1 MRAELIK
8 IKATGIYQGQ
18 VLPKNQLDNMDK
30 RFQDVASKLLNKTIC
45 LGQFLTSE
53 LNQKIY
59 QFSFSFT
66 DRQIQLASR
75 MEYEELKFRL
85 LAFIVVAEMKLKSW
99 TVKLGRQPEVEEMLD
114 DYNVCYDSKYDSVCL
129 RFMTQ
134 IYTQFFYQGK
144 IIVLHFSFQDFV
156 QKKKLYANY
165 DKTYLDVKRRG
176 DTYKRIDPQS
186 KNLPRSGCSFQ
197 GN

>member
-1 MRAELIK
+1 ME
-8 IKATGIYQGQ
+8 
-18 VLPKNQLDNMDK
+18 
-30 RFQDVASKLLNKTIC
+30 
-45 LGQFLTSE
+45 QFLTSE
-53 LNQKIY
+53 LNQQTDK
-59 QFSFSFT
+59 FSFPFT
-66 DRQIQLASR
+66 DRQMQLASR

-114 DYNVCYDSKYDSVCL
+114 DYNVCYDPKYASVCL
-129 RFMTQ
+129 RFMTRIFTQ
-134 IYTQFFYQGK
+134 IVCQGK

-156 QKKKLYANY
+156 HKKKLYANY

-186 KNLPRSGCSFQ
+186 KNLPRSVCIFQ

>member
-1 MRAELIK
+1 MEH
-8 IKATGIYQGQ
+8 
-18 VLPKNQLDNMDK
+18 
-30 RFQDVASKLLNKTIC
+30 
-45 LGQFLTSE
+45 FLTSE
-53 LNQKIY
+53 LNEQID

-114 DYNVCYDSKYDSVCL
+114 DYNVCYDPKYLSVCL
-129 RFMTQ
+129 RFKTRNFTQ
-134 IYTQFFYQGK
+134 IFCQGK
-144 IIVLHFSFQDFV
+144 IIVVHFPFQDFV

-186 KNLPRSGCSFQ
+186 KNIRHSSCSFQ

>member
-1 MRAELIK
+1 
-8 IKATGIYQGQ
+8 
-18 VLPKNQLDNMDK
+18 
-30 RFQDVASKLLNKTIC
+30 
-45 LGQFLTSE
+45 
-53 LNQKIY
+53 
-59 QFSFSFT
+59 
-66 DRQIQLASR
+66 

-134 IYTQFFYQGK
+134 IYTQFLYQGK

-197 GN
+197 ENWYIVINF